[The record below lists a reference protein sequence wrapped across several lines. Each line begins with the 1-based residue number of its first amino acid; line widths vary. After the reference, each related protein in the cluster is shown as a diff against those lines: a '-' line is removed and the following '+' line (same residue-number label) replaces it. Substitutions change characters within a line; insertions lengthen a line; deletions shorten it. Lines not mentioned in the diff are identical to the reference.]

1 MAKIKKEEIAID
13 ESGPNTRR
21 YSTRPGYAERIK
33 KEKIEDAVDDTP
45 EIKGTDSGV

>member
-1 MAKIKKEEIAID
+1 MAKAKDIKEID

-21 YSTRPGYAERIK
+21 YSNRPGYAERIK

-45 EIKGTDSGV
+45 EDSGVDSDV